1 MPNDSQVTRA
11 TRNADRTR
19 AQILAAARDEFSLR
33 GYEGARVEAIAERAG
48 SNKRMLYYYFKSKD
62 ELFLAVMEDTYR
74 GIRDAEAELR
84 LLDLPPIDA
93 IRALV
98 TFTWEY
104 YLAHPEFLSLLN
116 SENLYHAQHLRRS
129 TDIRSLNSPLIDTL
143 GEILARGH
151 REKLF
156 RGGVDPLQLY
166 ISIAALGYFYLSNN
180 ATLCTVFGRDL
191 ATPKARLE
199 RLQHMI
205 DMVLGYLLI
214 G

>member
-1 MPNDSQVTRA
+1 MTTDPQATRVTRN
-11 TRNADRTR
+11 RDRTR

-48 SNKRMLYYYFKSKD
+48 SNKLMLYYYFKNKD

-143 GEILARGH
+143 GEILTRGH

-191 ATPKARLE
+191 STPKARLE

-214 G
+214 S

>member
-11 TRNADRTR
+11 TRNPDRTR

-48 SNKRMLYYYFKSKD
+48 SNKRMLYYYFRSKD

>member
-1 MPNDSQVTRA
+1 MTNDPQVARVTRN
-11 TRNADRTR
+11 RDRTR
-19 AQILAAARDEFSLR
+19 AQILSAARDEFSLR

-48 SNKRMLYYYFKSKD
+48 SNKRMLYYYFKNKD

-84 LLDLPPIDA
+84 LLDLAPIDA

-129 TDIRSLNSPLIDTL
+129 NDIRSLNSPLIDTL

-191 ATPKARLE
+191 STPKARLE

-214 G
+214 S

>member
-1 MPNDSQVTRA
+1 MTNDPQVARVTRN
-11 TRNADRTR
+11 RDRTR

-48 SNKRMLYYYFKSKD
+48 SNKRMLYYYFKNKD
-62 ELFLAVMEDTYR
+62 ELFLAVMEETYR

-191 ATPKARLE
+191 STPKARLE

-214 G
+214 N

>member
-1 MPNDSQVTRA
+1 MTNDPQVTRV
-11 TRNADRTR
+11 TRNRDRTR

-48 SNKRMLYYYFKSKD
+48 SNKRMLYYYFKNKD

-84 LLDLPPIDA
+84 LLDLSPIDA

-191 ATPKARLE
+191 STPKARLE

-214 G
+214 S

>member
-1 MPNDSQVTRA
+1 MTNDAQATRA
-11 TRNADRTR
+11 TRNRDRTR

-48 SNKRMLYYYFKSKD
+48 SNKRMLYYYFKNKD

-84 LLDLPPIDA
+84 LLDLAPIDA

-191 ATPKARLE
+191 STPKARLE

-214 G
+214 S